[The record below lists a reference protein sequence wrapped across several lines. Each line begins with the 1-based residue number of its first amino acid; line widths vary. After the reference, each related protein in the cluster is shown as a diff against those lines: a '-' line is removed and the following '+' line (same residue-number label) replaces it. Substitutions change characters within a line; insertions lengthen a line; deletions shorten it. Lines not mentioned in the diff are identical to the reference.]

1 MEKEIKDYEEEVR
14 RAGFGRAEDIAKLL
28 DLSVRRVQQYRAEGA
43 LVTEKTKVGVRYN
56 LIKSFIALAKHL
68 LARQDA
74 KNVKQRID
82 SATADLRERQA
93 ARELI
98 KLKRLRGE
106 VHDAKHVKAI
116 MTRNNADI
124 RAAFIAL
131 PGRIAPELAACAGA
145 NELAAVLRR
154 EIFETLRM
162 LATREYS
169 DEEFRAMVEA
179 DGDQIDTGDDNGNE
193 TDEE

>member
-1 MEKEIKDYEEEVR
+1 MTSDDEQKKEEEAAGYIRTDALAAYIGISTR
-14 RAGFGRAEDIAKLL
+14 RL
-28 DLSVRRVQQYRAEGA
+28 QQYRADGA
-43 LVTEKTKVGVRYN
+43 LATEKTKWGQRYRFM
-56 LIKSFIALAKHL
+56 KAVQSFIRYILS
-68 LARQDA
+68 RQES

>member
-1 MEKEIKDYEEEVR
+1 MTDDDQKKEEEQAGYVR
-14 RAGFGRAEDIAKLL
+14 TEYLAAYLEVGTRHVATLRA
-28 DLSVRRVQQYRAEGA
+28 QGA
-43 LVTEKTKVGVRYN
+43 LVTEKTKWGQRYN
-56 LIKSFIALAKHL
+56 LLKSLRRYIAHL
-68 LARQDA
+68 RAQSDSKSL
-74 KNVKQRID
+74 KQRID
-82 SATADLRERQA
+82 AATADLRERQA

-98 KLKRLRGE
+98 RLKRLRGE

-131 PGRIAPELAACAGA
+131 PGRIAPELATCAGA

-179 DGDQIDTGDDNGNE
+179 EGDQIDTGDDNGNE